1 MKDIEVIELNLD
13 DLEISEEDFGKEAE
27 VAVKDTR
34 GVIDGE

>member
-1 MKDIEVIELNLD
+1 MKEIEVIDINLD
-13 DLEISEEDFGKEAE
+13 EIEISEDYFGKEAE